1 MIITT
6 LEISNFRNIAGATL
20 EISPRINV
28 FLGKNGSGKTSL
40 LESIFLLT
48 HGRSF
53 RTLKIN
59 RVIRHEC
66 ERLVVRG
73 HLSSEKQPQLPLVIA
88 TERTLEGKARFKI
101 GHQYLTTPAEL
112 TRQYPLLLI
121 NPDSYRI
128 LELGPKYRRQF
139 LDWGLFHVEQSFY
152 GLWQRYNRVL
162 KQRNGCLRQRASPM
176 SLKAWDQ
183 EFIAVSE
190 AIDGLRQGYL
200 QAYQQE
206 FERILKALLP
216 SMPISLHYQRGWAQK
231 NDLKELLQQ
240 SLERDY
246 ELGYTTYGPHR
257 ADLLIKL
264 GMHQAHETLSRGQQ
278 KLLLFA
284 LRLAQ
289 GALLR
294 TLASKTCG
302 YLIDDLPAELDRH
315 HQGIVMDFLQ
325 KQGFQV
331 LLTGLDEQPFMPILE
346 NAPNKVF
353 HVEHGVIQEMRSLAC
368 FHKKERCEV

>member
-1 MIITT
+1 MIITA
-6 LEISNFRNIAGATL
+6 LDISNFRNITAATL
-20 EISPRINV
+20 TISPRINV

-73 HLSSEKQPQLPLVIA
+73 HLSEDKQQQPPLVIA
-88 TERTLEGKARFKI
+88 TERTLEGKARFKM
-101 GHQYLTTPAEL
+101 GPQYLSTPAEL

-162 KQRNGCLRQRASPM
+162 KQRNGCLRQQASQM

-200 QAYQQE
+200 QAYQQA
-206 FERILKALLP
+206 FEGILRDLLP
-216 SMPISLHYQRGWAQK
+216 NMPVSLHYQRGWAQK
-231 NDLKELLQQ
+231 GDLKELLHQ
-240 SLERDY
+240 SLARDY

-264 GMHQAHETLSRGQQ
+264 GAHQAHETLSRGQQ

-294 TLASKTCG
+294 TLAGKTCG
-302 YLIDDLPAELDRH
+302 YLIDDLPAELDQRH
-315 HQGIVMDFLQ
+315 QRIVMDFLQ

-331 LLTGLDEQPFMPILE
+331 LLTGLDEQPFLPILE

-353 HVEHGVIQEMRSLAC
+353 HVEHGVIQEVEALALSS
-368 FHKKERCEV
+368 